1 MEKIIKKIVK
11 YLDEGKNF
19 AEILNLLT
27 DKEKKEAK
35 EIIAIIKLLKEES
48 KLIVPRQK
56 ILIDIVHKISSGVTN
71 KNNHRISYIEDE
83 KNKGRLPL
91 IKNVCSYFM
100 GINKKLWLPVGIIVA
115 GLLLFILVNQFNYEN
130 QQPIVSNK
138 NSNQSVSSPEG
149 EASSFKNEV
158 ANNID
163 EAVNAILASVQE
175 DQMYSQELTNNLE
188 LVLLDNQTVEEFS
201 QIYNENEF

>member
-1 MEKIIKKIVK
+1 MEKIIEKIVK

-19 AEILNLLT
+19 AEILNLLAE
-27 DKEKKEAK
+27 KEKKEAK

-56 ILIDIVHKISSGVTN
+56 ILIDIVYKVSSGVTN

>member
-1 MEKIIKKIVK
+1 MEKIIEKIVK